1 MAVTETTTIRVTRAT
16 RDRLAKE
23 ARERGLSLSG
33 LLEDIARRAA
43 RERILAS
50 EREAQRLDAL
60 NPAVAEEERLW
71 ETTLADGSD

>member
-1 MAVTETTTIRVTRAT
+1 MAVTETTTIRVTKAT
-16 RDRLAKE
+16 RDRLARE
-23 ARERGLSLSG
+23 AEERGVSLAG
-33 LLEDIARRAA
+33 LLEDIARRAE

-71 ETTLADGSD
+71 ETTLADGID